1 VGKVGL
7 KQSAYGPA
15 TTALTEGYTG
25 RGLDL
30 YDRLGLKISALLAE
44 EDAFEVMF
52 TNFFTDMVEEKIG
65 CLPIDFSLNGTKQS
79 IHGRDS
85 IHIMNVVADFFKL
98 LTDLVNDERLVMNRI
113 IRTIDYDREANVN
126 TNGGGF
132 YRESV
137 MREMLSYCYVV
148 CPATI
153 EALQGKLARISAD
166 EKLREEFIDSHIV
179 INKSNRMADLS
190 KKHRDNMSIE
200 QVDLHFMWHD
210 EVLANEFLERAQ
222 SKANSKPLNPL
233 HSNVSN
239 SLFAQKLV
247 EKFASPG
254 FFGLLGKM
262 LDLVTILGK
271 QNDKACTALLKFM
284 LFLVDSISPDN
295 TLLKIK
301 AISEISKAFKT
312 VEKRVFNSEVR
323 NRFTKRI
330 EELNEEF
337 LNAMSIESLPADH
350 KVTGLSHKERVE
362 QKFNKLRERLFAKLK
377 RNREKYLAANNIRVE
392 DFMQD
397 LNAGQKEET
406 LCIVTREPLT
416 DQKTYFLY
424 SQCHMS
430 NLSTSFIYSTL
441 KNLRPDQESPEAKE
455 ALFRWT
461 EESRCK
467 FTVVVKG
474 CEHVI
479 SNDKLCSH
487 KQKTAVC
494 STWEYPCIICN
505 MPSSIRLPIYS
516 RQLVEILTA
525 PAPVGNPFVLL
536 DMMDIFNTSNPVLE
550 TLLYFNKM
558 RFSPS
563 QLEIIHAEY
572 ETTKASITQMMG
584 FISSFHKIEKNEAKI
599 ESGFP
604 ITSLSATRCFILSFI
619 EILQLVQIKGLV
631 QCVQQFGRAYHSIYL
646 MFVVNAV
653 VSYSSLMATSEDAAK
668 LKEIE
673 VNRNKNKLEIEQCVI
688 ACKEVMIAVNAM
700 FHSEEVLRSKNICRL
715 YTVLISHMV
724 DRLHPASTLGPR
736 ARRCSCLPCIY

>member
-1 VGKVGL
+1 MQKKV
-7 KQSAYGPA
+7 SAIDA
-15 TTALTEGYTG
+15 S
-25 RGLDL
+25 L
-30 YDRLGLKISALLAE
+30 YRSFL
-44 EDAFEVMF
+44 
-52 TNFFTDMVEEKIG
+52 
-65 CLPIDFSLNGTKQS
+65 
-79 IHGRDS
+79 
-85 IHIMNVVADFFKL
+85 
-98 LTDLVNDERLVMNRI
+98 RLVMLSVLI
-113 IRTIDYDREANVN
+113 AQTPEKKAAIVN
-126 TNGGGF
+126 LIMENQEDF
-132 YRESV
+132 
-137 MREMLSYCYVV
+137 LC
-148 CPATI
+148 
-153 EALQGKLARISAD
+153 QGEEHNNLFENFLGLVSD
-166 EKLREEFIDSHIV
+166 EETDCFDFPI
-179 INKSNRMADLS
+179 DLS
-190 KKHRDNMSIE
+190 KREAEQAPNPEPSFSKDTNKADTEWISLGEPAAQQIAKSIRDRPA
-200 QVDLHFMWHD
+200 L
-210 EVLANEFLERAQ
+210 R
-222 SKANSKPLNPL
+222 
-233 HSNVSN
+233 
-239 SLFAQKLV
+239 
-247 EKFASPG
+247 
-254 FFGLLGKM
+254 
-262 LDLVTILGK
+262 LVT
-271 QNDKACTALLKFM
+271 A
-284 LFLVDSISPDN
+284 
-295 TLLKIK
+295 
-301 AISEISKAFKT
+301 
-312 VEKRVFNSEVR
+312 
-323 NRFTKRI
+323 
-330 EELNEEF
+330 
-337 LNAMSIESLPADH
+337 
-350 KVTGLSHKERVE
+350 
-362 QKFNKLRERLFAKLK
+362 
-377 RNREKYLAANNIRVE
+377 
-392 DFMQD
+392 
-397 LNAGQKEET
+397 KEESCPVNRLT
-406 LCIVTREPLT
+406 LS